1 MQQETDSLVVRPALT
16 FRWLA
21 PLGAAAMAGLFAWIA
36 VFPQTGITA
45 FDRTIA
51 AIGAMF
57 FLSSIV
63 EYSQKRYV
71 FTPHEIHGWWWFSWH
86 VIPIQHSIGVG
97 TNKWTRETF
106 IFDIETESLLLK
118 IPKDFWNQGALEQSV
133 RSFYRR
139 FGRLAP
145 A

>member
-1 MQQETDSLVVRPALT
+1 MERFRGPALKRLRSPVVELKLDEPIMQQETDSLVVRPAPT

-21 PLGAAAMAGLFAWIA
+21 PLVAAAMAGLFAWIA

-51 AIGAMF
+51 AIGATF

-71 FTPHEIHGWWWFSWH
+71 FTPHEIHSWH
-86 VIPIQHSIGVG
+86 VYAILIV
-97 TNKWTRETF
+97 
-106 IFDIETESLLLK
+106 
-118 IPKDFWNQGALEQSV
+118 ASV
-133 RSFYRR
+133 V
-139 FGRLAP
+139 
-145 A
+145 